1 MLSIPKQIQ
10 SKLLIYKF
18 FYIFE
23 DNLKLQSTL
32 FLKNLDKIIITQK
45 KIENV
50 ITNLIKDEF
59 FYVFNSNFA
68 KIENYLIK
76 ENNYQILYNFL
87 ISMKK

>member
-32 FLKNLDKIIITQK
+32 FLKNLDKIITKPENSVAPIIYFRIDKELVK
-45 KIENV
+45 KSR
-50 ITNLIKDEF
+50 L
-59 FYVFNSNFA
+59 
-68 KIENYLIK
+68 
-76 ENNYQILYNFL
+76 
-87 ISMKK
+87 

>member
-32 FLKNLDKIIITQK
+32 FLKNLDKIITKQK

-50 ITNLIKDEF
+50 ITNIIKDEF
-59 FYVFNSNFA
+59 FYVFNSNFS
-68 KIENYLIK
+68 KIENYLKK
-76 ENNYQILYNFL
+76 ENNYQILHNFL